1 MSSVSPADQ
10 PIRVHSTSGDFHP
23 EFKENVQQG
32 ARWNQLIEEFGK
44 RFGKSPTHIARAP
57 GRVNLIGEHIDYC
70 LFGVL
75 PAAVERDILIAC
87 APSEDPFESA
97 ITAQNFDGK
106 YSVGSID
113 PARRQKDG
121 EWILPIDK
129 TKLDWQSYIKAAY
142 HGVLSHFFSS
152 VDGPTPKGANFLV
165 TGSVPL
171 GGGLSSSAALVV
183 ASTLAF
189 LAVNDKLAAISQG
202 QLVELCMENET
213 RVGVNSGGMDQGA
226 SVFSSSS
233 SALYIS
239 FWPKLYASPVPLPQ
253 TAPPTVYVI
262 ANTLKTAN
270 KLETAKIHY
279 NLRVVETLVAARVLA
294 RGLGVE
300 VGPKEKVRLREVL
313 ARWIREKGDE
323 GSEEEQIARLKA
335 GLEKIIPEVERI
347 LGAENGQRGLT
358 YEEMVE
364 ASGLDKS
371 TFDEVYLSWVEVE
384 ASHFQLYKRAKHVF
398 TEALRVLQFRQCSL
412 QAVQQVKETVPMPT
426 VRQFLGRQMPQ
437 PDPDSKASESAQHE
451 LGRLM
456 NESHE
461 SCDRLFDCS
470 SPELNQLTSLAREA
484 GALGSRLTGAG
495 WGGCCVSLVPEAQV
509 AAFIEQIR
517 KVYPPYQS
525 LSKEE
530 LDQVIFATK
539 PGSGAGVYDVTGG
552 LS

>member
-1 MSSVSPADQ
+1 MASVSPADQ

-23 EFKENVQQG
+23 EFKENVKQG
-32 ARWNQLIEEFGK
+32 WNQLVEEFGK
-44 RFGKSPTHIARAP
+44 RFGKSPSHIARAP

-87 APSEDPFESA
+87 APSDDPFESA
-97 ITAQNFDGK
+97 ITIQNLDGT

-113 PARRQKDG
+113 PLRAQKDG

-152 VDGPTPKGANFLV
+152 VEGPSPKGANFLV

-189 LAVNDKLAAISQG
+189 LAVNDKLASITQG

-239 FWPKLYASPVPLPQ
+239 FWPKLHASPVPLPQ

-279 NLRVVETLVAARVLA
+279 NLRVVETLAAARVLA
-294 RGLGVE
+294 RGLGVQ

-313 ARWIREKGDE
+313 ARWIGEKGDE
-323 GSEEEQIARLKA
+323 GTEEEQIARLKA
-335 GLEKIIPEVERI
+335 GLEKIAPEVERI
-347 LGAENGQRGLT
+347 LGAGSGQRGLT
-358 YEEMVE
+358 YDEMVE
-364 ASGLDKS
+364 ASGLDKA
-371 TFDEVYLSWVEVE
+371 TFDETYLSWVEVE

-398 TEALRVLQFRQCSL
+398 SEALRVLQFREVSL
-412 QAVQQVKETVPMPT
+412 RGVQEFKETAPMPT

-437 PDPDSKASESAQHE
+437 PDPDSKASDSAQHE

-461 SCDRLFDCS
+461 SCDQLFDCS

-509 AAFIEQIR
+509 AAFIEQIS
-517 KVYPPYQS
+517 KAYPAYQD

-539 PGSGAGVYDVTGG
+539 PGSGAGVYDVAGG

>member
-313 ARWIREKGDE
+313 ARWIGEKGDE

-426 VRQFLGRQMPQ
+426 
-437 PDPDSKASESAQHE
+437 ASESAQHE